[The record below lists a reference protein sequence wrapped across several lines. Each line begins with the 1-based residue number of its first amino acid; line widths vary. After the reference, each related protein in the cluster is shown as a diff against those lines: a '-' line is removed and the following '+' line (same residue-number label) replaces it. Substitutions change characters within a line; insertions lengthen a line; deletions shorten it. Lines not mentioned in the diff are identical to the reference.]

1 MGYIWSLI
9 FPRQP
14 PLLVDGNFLAWAGR
28 ISWRD
33 CNHFEGIEIYI
44 FSRSAISI
52 KSTFSRSSS
61 TLSLASTSSQRLSP
75 IDSIIK
81 HMRLSVWLMCLRIL
95 TVLNLAASLQYNY
108 FVGKDLWGHCSLDGT
123 LNGDG
128 SRLLK
133 GKFFSLYSIFSI
145 TALFA
150 FWSFPSFL
158 NFRIYSPGTGTLL
171 QLTLWRVK

>member
-1 MGYIWSLI
+1 MVPDKT
-9 FPRQP
+9 FPRQRQH
-14 PLLVDGNFLAWAGR
+14 LVDENFLASAGET
-28 ISWRD
+28 SWLN
-33 CNHFEGIEIYI
+33 CGHFEVVL
-44 FSRSAISI
+44 AISFN
-52 KSTFSRSSS
+52 STFSRSSS

-81 HMRLSVWLMCLRIL
+81 HMRWPVWLMCFRIL
-95 TVLNLAASLQYNY
+95 TFLNLAANLQYNY

-150 FWSFPSFL
+150 FWSFPSYL

-171 QLTLWRVK
+171 QLILWRVK

>member
-1 MGYIWSLI
+1 MLSVVVATVACWWQVPCCRPQQVKQAGGIAVTLKSLM
-9 FPRQP
+9 
-14 PLLVDGNFLAWAGR
+14 
-28 ISWRD
+28 
-33 CNHFEGIEIYI
+33 YI

-52 KSTFSRSSS
+52 KSTLSRSSS

-81 HMRLSVWLMCLRIL
+81 HMRWLVWLMCFRIL